1 MLAVDTYGTNE
12 TARLLGVSPKR
23 VRQMVAAG
31 QLVAVSSDPYRFE
44 QQAVHALRDKRR
56 TDKRTKSASTSTET
70 GGAPSIE
77 NAGLE
82 SLIAAL
88 LEQTAKA
95 ARYEI
100 TAETNERLQAER
112 DALASRV
119 AQLEAELAARRRR
132 GLFRRS

>member
-1 MLAVDTYGTNE
+1 MDTYGTNE

-44 QQAVHALRDKRR
+44 QQTVHDLRDKRR
-56 TDKRTKSASTSTET
+56 TDKRTKSASTVPANSATSNDS
-70 GGAPSIE
+70 P
-77 NAGLE
+77 GLE

-100 TAETNERLQAER
+100 TAEANERLQAER
-112 DALASRV
+112 DALAARV
-119 AQLEAELAARRRR
+119 AQLEAQMQTMKPRRI
-132 GLFRRS
+132 FRRK